1 MLFALVILMYPMKTE
16 DVNVAYLTLNGKYKE
31 ELQANALLKYFE
43 DFSTV
48 ILIVVEGL
56 LLGTIDATKQL
67 QSVVRTCS

>member
-1 MLFALVILMYPMKTE
+1 MKTE
-16 DVNVAYLTLNGKYKE
+16 DVNVAYLTLNGKYK